1 MCPGALI
8 VFGVKEGSRSL
19 KWGALEMFINKRRYY
34 MSVVY
39 LRFDHLTNLS

>member
-1 MCPGALI
+1 MSWGFDCLWGKGKAP
-8 VFGVKEGSRSL
+8 RL

-34 MSVVY
+34 IPVVY